1 MDIKEAI
8 QTLKEYC
15 SSIDDCTDCKL
26 YLQDEYYEMYCYL
39 DNKVPEEYEIDK
51 VEYEIEKW
59 I

>member
-15 SSIDDCTDCKL
+15 SSIDDCMDCKL
-26 YLQDEYYEMYCYL
+26 YLQDDYYEMYCYP

-51 VEYEIEKW
+51 LD
-59 I
+59 